1 MNKNI
6 LIRLSVL
13 WKIIS
18 VLVLFFSLNIFSQS
32 KSDTIPK
39 CAVKSLPEL
48 FNKKDSILTLKPI
61 KNSFFLVIPVI
72 GSSPATGF
80 LYGAVT
86 QYTFKG
92 KRTEDKYSSVNVGA
106 TYTTNDQ
113 LLVNVKN
120 TLLLNKNKIYFNGD
134 WRYYLFSQDNYGL
147 GSDIIPPARDNS
159 DFVLKSLAEPMNYDY
174 LKFHQTVSFRVAD
187 NFYIGGGVHI
197 DGYTNISDK
206 QLDLSNNV
214 LTEHYKYSEKY
225 GFSVNEYYVN
235 GLSLNFVF
243 DSRDNQINANNGWY
257 GNVNFR
263 NNPDFGKNQ
272 SISSVLFT
280 EFKYY
285 IPLSKTNLQHVLAFW
300 TYGQFLTH
308 GDLPYLNLPAIGWDK
323 TSRGGRGYVQGLIRG
338 QNIVYLETE
347 YRFPITCNQLISGA
361 VFANFTTA
369 SDKDRQVRLFD
380 AVQPAF
386 GVGLRIL
393 IDKATRTNLVLNQAW
408 GRKSE
413 AFYLNA
419 GETF

>member
-1 MNKNI
+1 MNNKNLNI
-6 LIRLSVL
+6 FPVF
-13 WKIIS
+13 WKPIT
-18 VLVLFFSLNIFSQS
+18 LLFLLFSLVIFSQS
-32 KSDTIPK
+32 STDSIPK
-39 CAVKSLPEL
+39 CEVKSLPEL
-48 FNKKDSILTLKPI
+48 FKKKDSVLNFKPI
-61 KNSFFLVIPVI
+61 KDSFFLVMPVI

-92 KRTEDKYSSVNVGA
+92 KQAEDKYSSFNIGA
-106 TYTTNDQ
+106 TYTTKDQ

-120 TLLLNKNKIYFNGD
+120 TLLLNNNKIYLNGD

-147 GSDIIPPARDNS
+147 GSDIIVPARNDE
-159 DFVLKSLAEPMNYDY
+159 DFVLEALAQPMKYDY
-174 LKFHQTVSFRVAD
+174 LKFHQTVSFRIVSD
-187 NFYIGGGVHI
+187 FYIGGGVHI
-197 DGYTNISDK
+197 DGYTNILDK
-206 QLDLSNNV
+206 QLDVPNNI

-225 GFSVNEYYVN
+225 GFSANEYYVN

-243 DSRDNQINANNGWY
+243 DSRDNQVNANNGWY
-257 GNVNFR
+257 GNINFR
-263 NNPDFGKNQ
+263 DNPALGKNQ
-272 SISSVLFT
+272 ASSSVLFT

-285 IPLSKTNLQHVLAFW
+285 IPLSETNLQHVLAFW

-323 TSRGGRGYVQGLIRG
+323 TSRSGRGYTQGLIRG
-338 QNIVYLETE
+338 QNMAYMETE
-347 YRFPITCNQLISGA
+347 YRFPISCNQLISGA

-369 SDKDRQVRLFD
+369 SDKDRDIKLFH
-380 AVQPAF
+380 AIQPAF

-393 IDKATRTNLVLNQAW
+393 VDKASRTNLVLNQAW
-408 GRKSE
+408 GRHSK